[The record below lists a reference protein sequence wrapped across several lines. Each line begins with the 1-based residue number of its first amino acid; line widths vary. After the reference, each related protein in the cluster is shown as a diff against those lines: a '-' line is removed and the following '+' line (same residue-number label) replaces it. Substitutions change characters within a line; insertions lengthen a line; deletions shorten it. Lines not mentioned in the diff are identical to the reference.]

1 MRRFLTYITGLAIGM
16 VSAYS
21 QATTDSIATPNIVD
35 AINSNPD
42 ATVTV
47 VLPHQLEL
55 RVQPS
60 GSSEEAA
67 GGQEQQ
73 KSTSS
78 RRAGYRIQV
87 FSDNNQ
93 RTAKANAE
101 YRKRSIEQ
109 RMPGTRAYL
118 LFESPYWRVRVGD
131 YSSHSEAEAA
141 MAEIRSAFP
150 AFSSDLRIVRERVNM
165 K

>member
-1 MRRFLTYITGLAIGM
+1 MRRLSTYLTGIVLCIS
-16 VSAYS
+16 SAAA
-21 QATTDSIATPNIVD
+21 QAPADSITTPNIVD

-60 GSSEEAA
+60 DTEGTDS
-67 GGQEQQ
+67 GQEQQ
-73 KSTSS
+73 KSAAS

-87 FSDNNQ
+87 FSDNNM

-141 MAEIRSAFP
+141 MDEIRNAFP
-150 AFSSDLRIVRERVNM
+150 AFSSDLRIVHERINPR
-165 K
+165 